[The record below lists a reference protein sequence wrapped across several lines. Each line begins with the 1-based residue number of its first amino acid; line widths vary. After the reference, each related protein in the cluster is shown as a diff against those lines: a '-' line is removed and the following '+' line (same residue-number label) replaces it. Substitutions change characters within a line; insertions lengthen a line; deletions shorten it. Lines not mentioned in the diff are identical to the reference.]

1 MPFVGRDTSPVSLLT
16 TLSSIP
22 ELMSS
27 ADHRIRQVAIV
38 LQSMDATTARGLL
51 AQLPADMGRAVRQTM
66 TKLGSITSAEREAAM
81 LDMQGL
87 LMALES
93 QRAPLERETS
103 PAAAL
108 LAGVQGDV
116 DRVEISS
123 QPVQDPFES
132 ASTASETPWLAWA
145 PSALAQL
152 LADERPTVI
161 ATVLNQLS
169 PERAKGLLDHLPM
182 STAAATLAALPNLF
196 LVDASILSDILAEI
210 DRKLPKTPPS
220 PTSATIAGVSKLS
233 AILSQFGEPQ
243 RQSWL
248 NTIAVQS
255 PEVAMQLGW
264 HPIAP
269 ATSTP
274 IALPSGTT
282 DTTVVPDG
290 VKVQTST
297 TRAPESA
304 SESNTVSLP
313 SDDIFDDA
321 VLLPIH
327 AFRKE
332 DSQSNNR
339 SSESQRSIPGQ
350 RHNPGVSTSEVGP
363 MVAFDDLASL
373 SDGDLVTLLHGCERT
388 VVLSAVVGASTLMRR
403 RVEALVPKADLKRF
417 RQHLKSLGQTP
428 QMDVDAAQNAI
439 LQKASQW
446 MVAGKIASLQNVSFL
461 AAA

>member
-1 MPFVGRDTSPVSLLT
+1 
-16 TLSSIP
+16 
-22 ELMSS
+22 
-27 ADHRIRQVAIV
+27 
-38 LQSMDATTARGLL
+38 
-51 AQLPADMGRAVRQTM
+51 M

-93 QRAPLERETS
+93 QRPAIERETS

-108 LAGVQGDV
+108 LASVHGDM
-116 DRVEISS
+116 DRVEFSS
-123 QPVQDPFES
+123 KPMQDSIES
-132 ASTASETPWLAWA
+132 AATPSETPWLAWA

-264 HPIAP
+264 QPVASVP
-269 ATSTP
+269 STP
-274 IALPSGTT
+274 VVMPNSPMGALNVPN
-282 DTTVVPDG
+282 TTVGPNEIPGIVN
-290 VKVQTST
+290 T
-297 TRAPESA
+297 TRASA
-304 SESNTVSLP
+304 SVNDPNAVALP
-313 SDDIFDDA
+313 LDDIFDDA

-327 AFRKE
+327 SFRRDETKQTN
-332 DSQSNNR
+332 DSDD
-339 SSESQRSIPGQ
+339 QRSVSSHRQ
-350 RHNPGVSTSEVGP
+350 STGVSSTEVGP
-363 MVAFDDLASL
+363 MITFDDLANL
-373 SDGDLVTLLHGCERT
+373 SDGDLVTLLHGCDRS
-388 VVLSAVVGASTLMRR
+388 VVLSAVVGASALMRR

-417 RQHLKSLGQTP
+417 RQHLKSVAQTP
-428 QMDVDAAQNAI
+428 PMEVDDAQNTI